1 MVKVRFFQG
10 CIDHGRKVKLMN
22 VENQRNSSA
31 LRNPTDRKSVNIQRN
46 ERFRFKGPIFPSF
59 YGGDTYQLFTKRD
72 TWGDFQIQLVVRA
85 RLELTRFSCKP
96 SAVTTRSQW
105 VFRNWNYFLSYLWRN
120 PRHQIFRH
128 CLKRYFHICSHCVCQ
143 VSSFLRKETQSLVLI
158 KQQRRLISE
167 THFEHKPAAG

>member
-1 MVKVRFFQG
+1 
-10 CIDHGRKVKLMN
+10 MN

-105 VFRNWNYFLSYLWRN
+105 VFRNWNYFLFISLKEPTAPNLPPLPEKVLSYLLSLCLSGFLLSEKRN
-120 PRHQIFRH
+120 AIT
-128 CLKRYFHICSHCVCQ
+128 CSYKTTKKVN
-143 VSSFLRKETQSLVLI
+143 
-158 KQQRRLISE
+158 
-167 THFEHKPAAG
+167 